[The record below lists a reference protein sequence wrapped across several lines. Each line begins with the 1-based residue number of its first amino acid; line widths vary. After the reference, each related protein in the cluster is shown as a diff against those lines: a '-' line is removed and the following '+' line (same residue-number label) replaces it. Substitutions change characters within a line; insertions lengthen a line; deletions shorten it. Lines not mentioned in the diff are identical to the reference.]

1 MFMPIALLC
10 RRQSIASITLI
21 LKKPAY
27 FFIIVL
33 LCLFGCRQQ
42 PGGTPPTAAVRGV
55 IDLSDWDLN
64 RDGPVKLSG
73 EYEFY
78 WQRLL
83 DPPDLAHPPA
93 SGRTGYIHVPQAW
106 SGQEFQARRL
116 PSDGFAT
123 YRLQVLLNG
132 QATGWA
138 VKITG
143 IGTSFNLFVN
153 GRKISSGG
161 IVGKTADAAKPISR
175 SVIVE
180 FKTNENLLDIILQVS
195 NFSHRIGGIWG
206 PLVLG
211 TPTQLQRRRELHIAY
226 DFFLFGSILIMALY
240 HLGLFSM
247 RRKDRSSLLFG
258 LFCLIIALRILNTD
272 DRYLLE
278 LIPGIPYETA
288 IKLEYLTFYLAVPV
302 FIRYIYSL
310 FAHRYD
316 RAVCFVSD
324 IVSLAFCGAVIMLP
338 VRIFSRM
345 LPGYQIFSVTIFFI
359 PLAALVAASIKK
371 DSKALIFLAGFV
383 VLFLFSVNDILYANN
398 ILQTGYL
405 VQFGLFVFIFSQA
418 YLLSRNFSQA
428 FTTIETQKEKLKFA
442 EVKLQRANDR
452 LEKRVRERTTD
463 ILEANTLLRQEIEER
478 RRAQEATREARI
490 AAEIASNAKT
500 EFLANM
506 SHELRT
512 PLNHILGFT
521 ELVLD
526 KNFGEL
532 NELQEEYLGDVHRS
546 SKHLLSL
553 INEILDLA
561 KVDSG
566 KLELQLSDVNLKA
579 LLSSSLTMVKEK
591 TITHEIQFNLELTHI
606 PDKITADER
615 KINQVMYNLLSNA
628 VKFTPPGGNVSIK
641 AETCSPK
648 DADDGNDRNGGV
660 EKVKVSIY
668 DTGIGIGSDDL
679 ERIFNPF
686 EQVDQT
692 ATRRF
697 QGTGLGLSLSKRFVE
712 LHNGEIWAESSGEGR
727 GSAFHFFLPVKQPER

>member
-1 MFMPIALLC
+1 MIP
-10 RRQSIASITLI
+10 
-21 LKKPAY
+21 KKPAY
-27 FFIIVL
+27 FLVIIL
-33 LCLFGCRQQ
+33 LCLAACRQQ
-42 PGGTPPTAAVRGV
+42 PDSTHPTAAVRGV
-55 IDLSDWDLN
+55 IDLSDWDLS
-64 RDGPVKLSG
+64 RDGPFTLSG

-83 DPPDLAHPPA
+83 DPRDLPHPPA
-93 SGRTGYIHVPQAW
+93 SWRTGFIQVPQAW
-106 SGQEFQARRL
+106 SGQQFQGRRI

-123 YRLQVLLNG
+123 YRLTVLLNG
-132 QATGWA
+132 QATDLA
-138 VKITG
+138 VNITG

-161 IVGKTADAAKPISR
+161 IVGKTEDAAKPTSR
-175 SVIVE
+175 PVIVE
-180 FKTNENLLDIILQVS
+180 FKASENMLDIILQVS
-195 NFSHRIGGIWG
+195 NFSHRLGGVWG
-206 PLVLG
+206 PIVLG
-211 TPTQLQRRRELHIAY
+211 TPKQLQHHRGLHIAY

-240 HLGLFSM
+240 HLGLYSM

-278 LIPGIPYETA
+278 LIPRIPYEIV

-324 IVSLAFCGAVIMLP
+324 IVSLAFCGAVILLP
-338 VRIFSRM
+338 VKIFSRM
-345 LPGYQIFSVTIFFI
+345 LPAYQIFSVTIFII
-359 PLAALVAASIKK
+359 PLVALVAASIKK
-371 DSKALIFLAGFV
+371 DSRALIFLAGFL

-418 YLLSRNFSQA
+418 YLLSLNFSRA
-428 FTTIETQKEKLKFA
+428 FTTVETQKEKLKLA
-442 EVKLQRANDR
+442 EVTLQRANDR

-463 ILEANTLLRQEIEER
+463 ILAANTLLRQEIEER
-478 RRAQEATREARI
+478 RRAQEATREAKI

-532 NELQEEYLGDVHRS
+532 NELQEEYLSDVHRS

-553 INEILDLA
+553 INDILDLA
-561 KVDSG
+561 KIDSG
-566 KLELQLSDVNLKA
+566 KLELQLSEVDLKS
-579 LLSSSLTMVKEK
+579 LLSSSLAMVKEK
-591 TITHEIQFNLELTHI
+591 TITHEIQFKLELIGI

-628 VKFTPPGGNVSIK
+628 VKFTPAGGNVSIT
-641 AETCSPK
+641 AETCVLK
-648 DADDGNDRNGGV
+648 NANDEINRKSGV
-660 EKVKVSIY
+660 ERVKVSVR
-668 DTGIGIGSDDL
+668 DTGIGIGPDNL
-679 ERIFNPF
+679 ARIFNPF

-692 ATRRF
+692 ATRRY
-697 QGTGLGLSLSKRFVE
+697 QGTGLGLSLSKRFIE
-712 LHNGEIWAESSGEGR
+712 LHAGEIWAESSGEGR
-727 GSAFHFFLPVKQPER
+727 GSSFHFILPVKQPET